1 MGPMKRT
8 VSVTG
13 LVGLGILAAL
23 GLYVV
28 CVLVTFILGG
38 LFYSVTLGAIVAAF
52 VALVILAYLWGR
64 RRNATS
70 WPVVVAM
77 VASQLAIAALAI
89 QDSPSTALMLFR

>member
-1 MGPMKRT
+1 MKRT

-38 LFYSVTLGAIVAAF
+38 LFYSVTLGAIVGAF